1 MSAFDKEATLT
12 QWRGSSEQKGT
23 KHRVSWMKRL
33 KQRIHFR
40 RECDQRC
47 KKEPWSHISNSRSD
61 DKDTVTF
68 LLFRTKKRKRCNVKV
83 DRLPMIEKSNNSLR
97 EM

>member
-1 MSAFDKEATLT
+1 MPAFDKEATLT
-12 QWRGSSEQKGT
+12 QQQWRGSSEQKGT

-68 LLFRTKKRKRCNVKV
+68 LLFRTKKKKKVQCQSRQIAYDRKKQQF
-83 DRLPMIEKSNNSLR
+83 SA
-97 EM
+97 